1 MARLVAATY
10 AGSGTGASTSCPF
23 DDGRTTTVKA
33 RIIDKDG
40 GFTEYTTTVTVNN
53 VPPTAT
59 LSNNGP
65 VNEGSA
71 ATFSFSNQFDPSSVD
86 TTAGFHYA
94 FSCTN
99 GRSGASHLRGECR
112 QARPPPA
119 PFADGPATLTVKGR
133 IIDKDGGFNGV
144 HDGRHRQQ
152 RAADGNAQQQRP
164 GDEGSAATISFSNQF
179 DPSSVDTTAGFR
191 MPSRARTAP

>member
-1 MARLVAATY
+1 MTITANDGNGGTATTTFSLTVNNVAPTATLSNNGPVNEGSAATISFSAQSDPSSADTSAGFRYAFSCTNGDLSAATY

-23 DDGRTTTVKA
+23 DDGPTKIVKA

-40 GFTEYTTTVTVNN
+40 GSTEYTTTVTVNN

-71 ATFSFSNQFDPSSVD
+71 ATISFGNQFDPSSVD

-99 GRSGASHLRGECR
+99 GDL
-112 QARPPPA
+112 
-119 PFADGPATLTVKGR
+119 
-133 IIDKDGGFNGV
+133 
-144 HDGRHRQQ
+144 
-152 RAADGNAQQQRP
+152 
-164 GDEGSAATISFSNQF
+164 SAATY
-179 DPSSVDTTAGFR
+179 AGSADGR
-191 MPSRARTAP
+191 VHLLPVR